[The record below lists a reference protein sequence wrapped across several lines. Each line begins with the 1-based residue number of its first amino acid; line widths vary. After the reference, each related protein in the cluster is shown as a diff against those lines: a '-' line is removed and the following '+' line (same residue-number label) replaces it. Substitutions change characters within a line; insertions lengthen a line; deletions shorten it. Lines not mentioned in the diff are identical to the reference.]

1 MNGMEGLG
9 GVLAAIAIGRNDVAA
24 YVDTLFTVYVAL
36 IIVRIV
42 LSWIPRMPYNP
53 ILRTV
58 VGFVHDVTDPYLN
71 LFRRF
76 IPPVR
81 IGPAA
86 LDLSPIVGIFLL
98 IILQRIVVGLIAV

>member
-1 MNGMEGLG
+1 MSA
-9 GVLAAIAIGRNDVAA
+9 VLAQAAIGREDIAA

-53 ILRTV
+53 VLRTV
-58 VGFVHDVTDPYLN
+58 VGFVEDVTSPYLN

-86 LDLSPIVGIFLL
+86 LDLSPIIGIFLL
-98 IILQRIVVGLIAV
+98 IILQGIIVGLIRG

>member
-1 MNGMEGLG
+1 MIG
-9 GVLAAIAIGRNDVAA
+9 GTDFASVLAQVGVGREAIAN

-53 ILRTV
+53 VLRTV
-58 VGFVHDVTDPYLN
+58 VGFVGDVTDPYLN

-86 LDLSPIVGIFLL
+86 LDLSPVVGIFLL
-98 IILQRIVVGLIAV
+98 IILQGIVVALIRG

>member
-1 MNGMEGLG
+1 MTGL
-9 GVLAAIAIGRNDVAA
+9 L
-24 YVDTLFTVYVAL
+24 DTLWVTAITSEDVGRYVNNLFSVYIAL
-36 IIVRIV
+36 LIARIV

-53 ILRTV
+53 VLRAVT
-58 VGFVHDVTDPYLN
+58 GFVEDVSDPYLN
-71 LFRRF
+71 VFRRF

-98 IILQRIVVGLIAV
+98 IILQGVIVALIVR

>member
-1 MNGMEGLG
+1 MTSEGGASLG
-9 GVLAAIAIGRNDVAA
+9 AVAQVAIGRTDVAA
-24 YVDTLFTVYVAL
+24 YVDTLFTVYIAL

-53 ILRTV
+53 VLRTV
-58 VGFVHDVTDPYLN
+58 VGFVTDVTDPYLN

-76 IPPVR
+76 IPPIR

-86 LDLSPIVGIFLL
+86 LDLSPVVGIFVL
-98 IILQRIVVGLIAV
+98 IILQGVVVGLIA

>member
-1 MNGMEGLG
+1 VTDLLPHGA
-9 GVLAAIAIGRNDVAA
+9 VLAAISFDVVTF
-24 YVDTLFTVYVAL
+24 VDRLFTVYIAL

-53 ILRTV
+53 VLRAV
-58 VGFVHDVTDPYLN
+58 VGFVQDVTDPYLN

-81 IGPAA
+81 LGPAA
-86 LDLSPIVGIFLL
+86 LDLSPIVGIFVLL
-98 IILQRIVVGLIAV
+98 ILQWVAVQLVALLVT

>member
-1 MNGMEGLG
+1 MS
-9 GVLAAIAIGRNDVAA
+9 VLAAIGREDVAA

-53 ILRTV
+53 VLRTV
-58 VGFVHDVTDPYLN
+58 VGFVEDVTGPYLN

-86 LDLSPIVGIFLL
+86 LDLSPIIGIFLL
-98 IILQRIVVGLIAV
+98 IILQGIIVGLIRG

>member
-1 MNGMEGLG
+1 MSD
-9 GVLAAIAIGRNDVAA
+9 VIAQFSFEVVTFVNR
-24 YVDTLFTVYVAL
+24 LFTVYIAL

-42 LSWIPRMPYNP
+42 LSWVPRMPYNP

-58 VGFVHDVTDPYLN
+58 VGFVGDVTDPYLN

-81 IGPAA
+81 LGPAA
-86 LDLSPIVGIFLL
+86 LDLSPIVGIFVL
-98 IILQRIVVGLIAV
+98 IILQAVVVSLLSAIVT

>member
-1 MNGMEGLG
+1 MSAAL
-9 GVLAAIAIGRNDVAA
+9 VLAAIGRADIAA

-42 LSWIPRMPYNP
+42 LSWIQRMPYNP
-53 ILRTV
+53 ALRTV
-58 VGFVHDVTDPYLN
+58 IGFVEDVTSPYLN

-86 LDLSPIVGIFLL
+86 LDLSPVIGIFLL
-98 IILQRIVVGLIAV
+98 IILQGVLVGLIRG

>member
-1 MNGMEGLG
+1 MTHALEPAWL
-9 GVLAAIAIGRNDVAA
+9 LAIANQDVVR
-24 YVDTLFTVYVAL
+24 YVDNLFSVYIAL
-36 IIVRIV
+36 LIARIV

-53 ILRTV
+53 VLRTV
-58 VGFVHDVTDPYLN
+58 TGFVEDVSDPYLN
-71 LFRRF
+71 VFRRF

-98 IILQRIVVGLIAV
+98 IILQGVIVALIAR

>member
-1 MNGMEGLG
+1 
-9 GVLAAIAIGRNDVAA
+9 VSAVIAQAAIGRGEVAA

-53 ILRTV
+53 VLRAV
-58 VGFVHDVTDPYLN
+58 IGFVEDVTSPYLN

-86 LDLSPIVGIFLL
+86 LDLSPIIGIFLL
-98 IILQRIVVGLIAV
+98 IILQGIIVGLIRG

>member
-1 MNGMEGLG
+1 MSVLP
-9 GVLAAIAIGRNDVAA
+9 VLAAIGREDVAN

-53 ILRTV
+53 MLRAV
-58 VGFVHDVTDPYLN
+58 VGFVEDVTSPYLN
-71 LFRRF
+71 FFRRF
-76 IPPVR
+76 IPPIR

-86 LDLSPIVGIFLL
+86 LDLSPIIGIFLL
-98 IILQRIVVGLIAV
+98 IILQGIIVGLIRG